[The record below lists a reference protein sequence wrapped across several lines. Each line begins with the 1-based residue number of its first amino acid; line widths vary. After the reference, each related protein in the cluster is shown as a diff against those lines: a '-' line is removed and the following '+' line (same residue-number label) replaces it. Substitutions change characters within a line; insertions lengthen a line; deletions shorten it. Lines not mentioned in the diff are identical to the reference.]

1 MPRLPLLSVLA
12 LLAATPAV
20 AAGASQAE
28 VVRPLKLVVG
38 SVRYGRDK
46 AALKYFDGEAQGKL
60 LLGPSWEKATA
71 AQRTEFV
78 QLFETLF
85 AKMAFPKVRTNF
97 EHLESILYDAPKVE
111 GNQATVGSTIL
122 ILHPLK
128 KQELK
133 VEYQLVKE
141 KDGWKVVDVSVLG
154 DSTLKGIR
162 DEQVKPLVEEGGID
176 GLLAAMRAKAK
187 ELESVPLK

>member
-1 MPRLPLLSVLA
+1 MLRLPLLSLLA
-12 LLAATPAV
+12 LLVATPAL
-20 AAGASQAE
+20 AANNE
-28 VVRPLKLVVG
+28 VVRPLKVVVG

-60 LLGPSWEKATA
+60 LLGPSWDKATA

-97 EHLESILYDAPKVE
+97 EHLESILYDEPKVD
-111 GNQATVGSTIL
+111 GDKATVDSTIL

-133 VEYQLVKE
+133 VKYLLTHQKS
-141 KDGWKVVDVSVLG
+141 GWKVVDVSVLG
-154 DSTLKGIR
+154 DSTLGGIR
-162 DEQVKPLVEEGGID
+162 EEQVKPILQESGMD
-176 GLLAAMRAKAK
+176 GLLKIMRAKAK
-187 ELESVPLK
+187 ELESVQLK